1 MKDNL
6 QELEEL
12 IRDKQQE
19 LNTLKQEYR
28 DKRTSGLKAA
38 METKREAEKL
48 IREEMKALGYLSRD
62 NDSWNSTVRWYN
74 L

>member
-1 MKDNL
+1 MTDNI

-62 NDSWNSTVRWYN
+62 NDSWNSTIRWYN
-74 L
+74 F

>member
-62 NDSWNSTVRWYN
+62 NDSWNSTIRWYN